1 VDRRRIG
8 VVVAVGALV
17 AGLGACRGGG
27 DDTAARPDAEEAPTS
42 VEPDRSD
49 VADAA
54 GTTGAGADTEPA
66 GEFVV
71 AQAAVGRL
79 DVFDAADATAP
90 ARSLANPNAEGGP
103 LVLLVLGPATG
114 GRLPV
119 ELPVRPNG
127 STGWVQAIDV
137 DLSRHAF
144 HLEVR
149 LSERVLIAYDGARV
163 VLQEPIGVGQ
173 EPTPTPGGR
182 YYLYELL
189 RPPDPDGAYGPYAFG
204 LSGFSESLT
213 SFAGCDGRLGIH
225 GTNDPSSLGADSTH
239 GCIRLANPAIVQLA
253 DTVPLGTPV
262 VILP

>member
-1 VDRRRIG
+1 
-8 VVVAVGALV
+8 
-17 AGLGACRGGG
+17 
-27 DDTAARPDAEEAPTS
+27 
-42 VEPDRSD
+42 
-49 VADAA
+49 
-54 GTTGAGADTEPA
+54 
-66 GEFVV
+66 
-71 AQAAVGRL
+71 
-79 DVFDAADATAP
+79 
-90 ARSLANPNAEGGP
+90 
-103 LVLLVLGPATG
+103 
-114 GRLPV
+114 
-119 ELPVRPNG
+119 
-127 STGWVQAIDV
+127 
-137 DLSRHAF
+137 
-144 HLEVR
+144 VR

-189 RPPDPDGAYGPYAFG
+189 RPPDPGGAYGPYAFG

-213 SFAGCDGRLGIH
+213 TFAGGDGRLGIH